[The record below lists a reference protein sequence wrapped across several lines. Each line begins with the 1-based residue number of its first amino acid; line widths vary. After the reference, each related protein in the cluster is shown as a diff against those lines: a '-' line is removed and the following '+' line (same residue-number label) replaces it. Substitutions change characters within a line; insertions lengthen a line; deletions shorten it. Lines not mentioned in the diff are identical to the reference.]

1 MGDDFKFKWNP
12 YSVVGL
18 SLNIPIFEGF
28 AKRNNIKQVQATQN
42 ILQLNI
48 EDTERNLRIVVK
60 NYNNQIDTYIK
71 NYMAAEST
79 LEMAQK
85 SYDIASKMYELG
97 KATLVEL
104 NDAQLALVQAQLTM
118 SQTVY
123 NFMVTKASIEE
134 LLGNDEQF

>member
-1 MGDDFKFKWNP
+1 
-12 YSVVGL
+12 
-18 SLNIPIFEGF
+18 
-28 AKRNNIKQVQATQN
+28 
-42 ILQLNI
+42 
-48 EDTERNLRIVVK
+48 
-60 NYNNQIDTYIK
+60 
-71 NYMAAEST
+71 
-79 LEMAQK
+79 MAQK

-118 SQTVY
+118 SQAVY

>member
-1 MGDDFKFKWNP
+1 M
-12 YSVVGL
+12 L
-18 SLNIPIFEGF
+18 SGRWARE
-28 AKRNNIKQVQATQN
+28 
-42 ILQLNI
+42 
-48 EDTERNLRIVVK
+48 
-60 NYNNQIDTYIK
+60 IDTYIK
-71 NYMAAEST
+71 NYIAAEST

-123 NFMVTKASIEE
+123 NFMVTKAEMDEIA
-134 LLGNDEQF
+134 GNE

>member
-1 MGDDFKFKWNP
+1 
-12 YSVVGL
+12 
-18 SLNIPIFEGF
+18 
-28 AKRNNIKQVQATQN
+28 
-42 ILQLNI
+42 
-48 EDTERNLRIVVK
+48 
-60 NYNNQIDTYIK
+60 
-71 NYMAAEST
+71 
-79 LEMAQK
+79 
-85 SYDIASKMYELG
+85 MYELG